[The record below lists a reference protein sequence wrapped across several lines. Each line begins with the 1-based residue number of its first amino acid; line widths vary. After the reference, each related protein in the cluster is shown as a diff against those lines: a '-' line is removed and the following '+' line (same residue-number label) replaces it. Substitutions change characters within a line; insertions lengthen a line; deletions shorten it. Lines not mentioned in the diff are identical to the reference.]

1 MNMKERLFLS
11 LLLFI
16 SSVAMMG
23 QTTKGFIISIEN
35 GAVNVDLTS
44 AQVKAGDRLEVIV
57 NGGYMT
63 HPVTGRRIKQE
74 NKVLCTLEVST
85 VYSEYSVARPHNT
98 SLLSQL
104 KAGMIIR
111 TTERKIA
118 ESSQKENISKSN
130 KPISRNEMMVKN
142 FVSSSEPV
150 QNELSSGV
158 QNLSESRNTSEKVS
172 IVIAPAQVN
181 DVVHNGHFGG
191 YVADVLMEQMLMCD
205 KVRLLDR
212 SILNTQIDEINLSG
226 DILDPATTIQRGK
239 GIGAR
244 YILQTTMQKP
254 DVANVRTGIPIA
266 SVMGAVQ
273 GLTGTDIGAAYS
285 SNMKLATLKASVSLS
300 VHVVDLQTGEIV
312 FMCSSNGKAQGKSQL
327 SLEYGV
333 LGGGELNGGAEDF
346 KQTVTGKAI
355 QQAFMKIGRN
365 LKDFFNGRIDR
376 KVVGSVSGGASY
388 GDKMYARGYK
398 LYLGTQRLDKDGI
411 SGILSGHPNLYFKY
425 KKAKSF
431 QTWARSFA
439 YGGLLIGSALG
450 ITEIIIGEG
459 DGLYAISGA
468 AIAGLG
474 LAGGVIF
481 HVTGRERIKKVVNLY
496 NSDINNTAHSVS
508 QPYFDLA
515 LYGNGV
521 GLRFTF

>member
-1 MNMKERLFLS
+1 
-11 LLLFI
+11 
-16 SSVAMMG
+16 
-23 QTTKGFIISIEN
+23 
-35 GAVNVDLTS
+35 
-44 AQVKAGDRLEVIV
+44 
-57 NGGYMT
+57 
-63 HPVTGRRIKQE
+63 
-74 NKVLCTLEVST
+74 
-85 VYSEYSVARPHNT
+85 
-98 SLLSQL
+98 
-104 KAGMIIR
+104 
-111 TTERKIA
+111 
-118 ESSQKENISKSN
+118 
-130 KPISRNEMMVKN
+130 
-142 FVSSSEPV
+142 
-150 QNELSSGV
+150 
-158 QNLSESRNTSEKVS
+158 
-172 IVIAPAQVN
+172 
-181 DVVHNGHFGG
+181 
-191 YVADVLMEQMLMCD
+191 
-205 KVRLLDR
+205 
-212 SILNTQIDEINLSG
+212 
-226 DILDPATTIQRGK
+226 
-239 GIGAR
+239 
-244 YILQTTMQKP
+244 
-254 DVANVRTGIPIA
+254 
-266 SVMGAVQ
+266 
-273 GLTGTDIGAAYS
+273 
-285 SNMKLATLKASVSLS
+285 MKLATLKASVSLS

-327 SLEYGV
+327 SLEYGA